1 MNQPCKSPLNNIN
14 TEQQAPPKYPDP
26 RPAPPRPARPPA
38 ADRPARIP
46 GAKRKERGTHASN
59 QYTLFDSI

>member
-14 TEQQAPPKYPDP
+14 TEQQAPPEYPDP
-26 RPAPPRPARPPA
+26 LPRPARPPA

>member
-14 TEQQAPPKYPDP
+14 TEQQAPPKYPD
-26 RPAPPRPARPPA
+26 PRPARPPA